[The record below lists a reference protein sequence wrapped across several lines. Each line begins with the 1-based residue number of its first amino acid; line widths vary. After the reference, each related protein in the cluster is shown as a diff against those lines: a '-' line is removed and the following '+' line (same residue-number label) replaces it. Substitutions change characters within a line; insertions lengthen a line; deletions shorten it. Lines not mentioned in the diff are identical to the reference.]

1 MKLFATLATAA
12 AATVLLIAS
21 PALAGPF
28 GVEKGTPKSQLN
40 ILRVVDESTP
50 FKTYEI
56 SVTQPNGE
64 ISFYDVDL
72 TDKTGVCRLTAFGN
86 SHYDDNTG
94 AAIRPVFN
102 SFKDALTKK
111 YGKSDDFDYL
121 HDGSKLTAPD
131 QFSEGLDSGERSLI
145 SFWDSDTTTMPAD
158 IQSISL
164 EAEAID
170 KTSTYV
176 VVTYEYSNF
185 NDCFAMKPRDN
196 SSDSKG
202 L

>member
-1 MKLFATLATAA
+1 MKLFATLTAAVATA
-12 AATVLLIAS
+12 VLVAAS

-40 ILRVVDESTP
+40 VLRVVDESTP

-56 SVTQPNGE
+56 SVPSPNSE
-64 ISFYDVDL
+64 ISFYDIDL

-94 AAIRPVFN
+94 ATVRPIFN

-121 HDGSKLTAPD
+121 HDGSALTAAD
-131 QFSEGLDSGERSLI
+131 QFSAGLDKGERSLV
-145 SFWDSDTTTMPAD
+145 SFWDSETTTMPAD

-170 KTSTYV
+170 QTTTYV
-176 VVTYEYSNF
+176 VITYEYSNF
-185 NDCFAMKPRDN
+185 NDCFAMKPRDT